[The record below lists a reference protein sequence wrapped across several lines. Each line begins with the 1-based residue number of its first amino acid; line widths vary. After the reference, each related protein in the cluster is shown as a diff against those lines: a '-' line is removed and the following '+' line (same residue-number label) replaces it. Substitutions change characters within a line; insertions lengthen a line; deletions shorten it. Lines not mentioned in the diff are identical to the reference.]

1 MTGEKPIDGDV
12 MNVAAHHDGP
22 AVPAP
27 DIRACKAV
35 EATTKLDSMEIA
47 GLMSCDKP
55 RDDGHWSLLLK
66 GSRSAATTCGDP

>member
-1 MTGEKPIDGDV
+1 

-35 EATTKLDSMEIA
+35 EATTKFEIVS
-47 GLMSCDKP
+47 LMSCDEP
-55 RDDGHWSLLLK
+55 RDDGHWSPLLK
-66 GSRSAATTCGDP
+66 GSRSAASTCGDP